1 MRKVR
6 HRAGQETL
14 SASTYSDR
22 YFQEEVPKYA
32 LAEDSMPSDA
42 AYQIIKD
49 ELNLDGNPDLNLA
62 SFVTTWME
70 PEAERLAAET
80 LNRNFID
87 HDEYPQT
94 EELHLRVI
102 TMLARLLHAPADAEP
117 VGTATVGSS
126 EAIMLGLLAH
136 KLAWRNR
143 RKAAGLAYDRPNVV
157 MGADVHTCWEKF
169 CAYFD
174 VEARVVPMSRD
185 RFVLTSEEARPHIDE
200 NTVAVGAVVGTTY
213 TGQLDHVADL
223 SALLDELEA
232 THGWDIPIHVDAA
245 SGGFVLPF
253 TQPDFAWDFRLGRVR
268 SINVSNHKFGLVY
281 PGMGALLLRDQAFLP
296 SEMVFDITYLGG
308 SMPNCSLNFSRSA
321 TPVILQY
328 YNFLRL
334 GRAGYARIMNNAL
347 ANSRHLGQS
356 LEDTGAFEWISKD
369 CGLPVVA
376 VRLLPG
382 ASGRKELV
390 AESLSESLRRRG
402 WIVPAYH
409 LPANATDVGVLRMVV
424 KENLSHDLIDMLVA
438 DIRSALDDGRPQVA
452 ERHPQVGATRAA
464 RVIC

>member
-1 MRKVR
+1 MRRLR
-6 HRAGQETL
+6 HRAGQEGL
-14 SASTYSDR
+14 SASTYSNR
-22 YFQEEVPKYA
+22 YFREEVPKYA
-32 LAEDSMPSDA
+32 LPEESMSAEV
-42 AYQIIKD
+42 AYRLIRD

-70 PEAERLAAET
+70 PEADRLAAET
-80 LNRNFID
+80 MNRNFID

-94 EELHLRVI
+94 EQLHLRVI

-136 KLAWRNR
+136 KISWRNR
-143 RKAAGLAYDRPNVV
+143 RRAAGDPCDRPNVV

-174 VEARVVPMSRD
+174 VEARVVPMSPD
-185 RFVLTSEEARPHIDE
+185 GYVLSADKARPFVDE
-200 NTVAVGAVVGTTY
+200 NTVALGAVVGTTY
-213 TGQLDHVADL
+213 TGQVDDVADL
-223 SALLDELEA
+223 AALLDELQDDR
-232 THGWDIPIHVDAA
+232 GWDIPIHVDAA

-253 TQPDFAWDFRLGRVR
+253 TDPDFAWDFRLERVR

-281 PGMGALLLRDQAFLP
+281 PGMGALVFRDQSCLP
-296 SEMVFDITYLGG
+296 AEMVFDITYLGG

-321 TPVILQY
+321 APVILQY

-334 GRAGYARIMNNAL
+334 GRAGYTRIMRNAL
-347 ANSRHLGQS
+347 ANAGHLGER
-356 LEDTGAFEWISKD
+356 LEGTGAFEWISRG

-376 VRLLPG
+376 VRLREDR
-382 ASGRKELV
+382 AAHAKTNV
-390 AESLSESLRRRG
+390 ESLAEVLRRRG

-409 LPANATDVGVLRMVV
+409 LPADATDVGVLRMVV
-424 KENLSHDLIDMLVA
+424 KENFSRDLADMLVS
-438 DIRSALDDGRPQVA
+438 DVVSALDGGRPEVG
-452 ERHPQVGATRAA
+452 ERRPKVGERGAA